1 MPRIPMADIRS
12 TRVHIRLDIG
22 TAARPDIRVV
32 SIGPVF
38 YGADVAEMLTVA
50 DAIAPVLDGRYDG
63 VRMIPTFALYWEDV

>member
-1 MPRIPMADIRS
+1 MSDIKGV
-12 TRVHIRLDIG
+12 RVHIRLDVG

-38 YGADVAEMLTVA
+38 YGADIREILNVA
-50 DAIAPVLDGRYDG
+50 DAIAPVIDGRYDG